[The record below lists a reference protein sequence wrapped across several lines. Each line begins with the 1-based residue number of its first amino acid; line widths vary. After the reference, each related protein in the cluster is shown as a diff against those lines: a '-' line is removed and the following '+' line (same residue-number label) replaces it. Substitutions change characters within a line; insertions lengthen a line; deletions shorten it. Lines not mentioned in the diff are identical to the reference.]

1 MFSPRTHTRGLC
13 VAWVPAA
20 GACPCAVRAA
30 RLPANA
36 EPEPKE
42 QKKADFFSA
51 KSSARVRG
59 EPGVVP
65 GSTRARDLREESH
78 SSFELRNIDF
88 R

>member
-1 MFSPRTHTRGLC
+1 MRDDRCSPRTHTRGLC

-42 QKKADFFSA
+42 QKKADFFVGG
-51 KSSARVRG
+51 KKFGARTRRTRRG
-59 EPGVVP
+59 
-65 GSTRARDLREESH
+65 SWIDARP
-78 SSFELRNIDF
+78 
-88 R
+88 